1 MKFIT
6 IILFWLDYR
15 CDVSKESDW
24 VSMWDHCE
32 TCFEGKVEVLVN
44 NAGLNPSAGW
54 KLCLD
59 VMLYGVMIGSFLARD
74 RMGLSKVDAILGIL
88 CKLATTNSKIMI
100 MFPSNWTQPCSF

>member
-1 MKFIT
+1 MTFL
-6 IILFWLDYR
+6 IIMSPWFDYR

-32 TCFEGKVEVLVN
+32 TFFDGKVEVLVN

-74 RMGLSKVDAILGIL
+74 RMGLSKVDVIFWE
-88 CKLATTNSKIMI
+88 CFVN
-100 MFPSNWTQPCSF
+100 

>member
-1 MKFIT
+1 MKFL
-6 IILFWLDYR
+6 IIMSPWFDCR

-74 RMGLSKVDAILGIL
+74 RMGLSKVDAIFWEYFVNLV
-88 CKLATTNSKIMI
+88 K
-100 MFPSNWTQPCSF
+100 

>member
-1 MKFIT
+1 
-6 IILFWLDYR
+6 
-15 CDVSKESDW
+15 
-24 VSMWDHCE
+24 MWDHCE

-74 RMGLSKVDAILGIL
+74 RMGLSKVDVIFWECFVHWPRQTLKY
-88 CKLATTNSKIMI
+88 CSSKIMI
-100 MFPSNWTQPCSF
+100 MFSSNSTQPCSF